1 MFFQVK
7 SWPLTEEQMLTYYTM
22 VSRANQEREK
32 NKIRKQV
39 KNYFFPQNLSE
50 EAPEDLEIAE
60 DDEILDSAQD

>member
-1 MFFQVK
+1 
-7 SWPLTEEQMLTYYTM
+7 MLTYYTM
-22 VSRANQEREK
+22 VSRANQEREN

-39 KNYFFPQNLSE
+39 KSFYFPQNLSE